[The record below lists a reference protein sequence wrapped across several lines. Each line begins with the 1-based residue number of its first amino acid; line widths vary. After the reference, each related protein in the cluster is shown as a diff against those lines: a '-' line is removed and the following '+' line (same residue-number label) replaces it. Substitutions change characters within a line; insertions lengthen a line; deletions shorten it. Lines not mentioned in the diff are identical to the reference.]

1 MRKLCVFFL
10 LFLTSC
16 VFLKTEYTKDEIINK
31 NNKFYSKEGELITGK
46 VVYETEDQKII
57 QTVKKGNVIKT
68 EVLKNIGGTF
78 IRKQSFE
85 YNPILSSKHYYD
97 NGSLKVK
104 KTNNSVMYYE
114 KTGKP
119 LLSIQW
125 PSDTLPKEFEDVK
138 FTCFSKDG
146 MPKNIDKNK
155 KEPFVKN
162 YFDKIK
168 LLEFEEEINLNDSC
182 EIYAITE

>member
-1 MRKLCVFFL
+1 MKKYFIFL
-10 LFLTSC
+10 FIFLTSC
-16 VFLKTEYTKDEIINK
+16 AFLKTEYTKDEITIQDGV
-31 NNKFYSKEGELITGK
+31 FYSKNGKLITGNIIH
-46 VVYETEDQKII
+46 ETENQKII
-57 QTVKKGNVIKT
+57 QTVKKGNVIKA
-68 EVLKNIGGTF
+68 EVFKKIEENF
-78 IRKQSFE
+78 IKKQLVE
-85 YNPILSSKHYYD
+85 YEAPFCSTYYYD
-97 NGSLKVK
+97 KGSLKVK

-125 PSDTLPKEFEDVK
+125 SSDTLPKEFEDVK

-146 MPKNIDKNK
+146 TPKNIDKNK
-155 KEPFVKN
+155 KESFIKN

-168 LLEFEEEINLNDSC
+168 LLEFKEEINLNDSC